1 LKPSDARGC
10 LAGCVLVI
18 LIAFGAPSALLA
30 KPATAG
36 AELQGAQVISW
47 GRVEVAASPELA
59 FEVLTDYEH
68 MADFL
73 PGMLASEVV
82 SRKEHSVVIDQRAD
96 EGLLFFRQ
104 RVEVRLAIDESPPR
118 RLTIRALAGSFKSLS
133 GTYELTRMDDSTL
146 IEYRA
151 RFVPDFRLPPMI
163 GLYAVERSLQRHLS
177 ALADEMERRAEGDGT
192 AQPGLPARPG
202 GNR

>member
-1 LKPSDARGC
+1 ML
-10 LAGCVLVI
+10 LAFV
-18 LIAFGAPSALLA
+18 APSQLFA

-73 PGMLASEVV
+73 PGMLTSEVV
-82 SRKEHSVVIDQRAD
+82 SRKEHSVVVEQRAD
-96 EGLLFFRQ
+96 EGLLFFKQ

-133 GTYELTRMDDSTL
+133 GTYELTRLDDSTL

-151 RFVPDFRLPPMI
+151 RFVPDFPLPAMF
-163 GLYAVERSLQRHLS
+163 GLYAVQRSLERHLS
-177 ALADEMERRAEGDGT
+177 ALAVEIERRAGT
-192 AQPGLPARPG
+192 GGVAPVDPHAKPG
-202 GNR
+202 GN